1 MARNN
6 FGMGWAVGFILVLLS
21 LQPLSCQAESRSHE
35 DLSFVQTEIDRQDVE
50 VSTGPLVHDGCEVH
64 LMVGAHYVDLE
75 RRIFDAAVIYS
86 SDQGEITVH
95 GKFLETQIL
104 DADGELLFDAASAP
118 HPFYGWTMRVG
129 TVDGSGSIAVSI
141 DAYFDRG
148 TSVTDLPNIRW
159 DGDEQSLVWLERYRA
174 DY

>member
-1 MARNN
+1 
-6 FGMGWAVGFILVLLS
+6 
-21 LQPLSCQAESRSHE
+21 
-35 DLSFVQTEIDRQDVE
+35 
-50 VSTGPLVHDGCEVH
+50 
-64 LMVGAHYVDLE
+64 MVGAHYVDLE

-95 GKFLETQIL
+95 GKFLETRIL
-104 DADGELLFDAASAP
+104 DADGELLFDAASASNL
-118 HPFYGWTMRVG
+118 FYGWTIRVG
-129 TVDGSGSIAVSI
+129 TVDGSGSIAVSV

-159 DGDEQSLVWLERYRA
+159 DGDEQSLVWFERDRA